1 MPKKSRKLPQKK
13 KVPLSR
19 CLPPDSGCGRINAPH
34 GGRYYIALSTGHK
47 KGQSGKGWR
56 TFRRLNQMVDDANIG
71 IVFGSATKK
80 AEVFL
85 LPPAIY
91 YYIMESIYLSYNSNV
106 TSSPHLSHLRLQ
118 KFNMSDS
125 DKKAKANTIDLLLL

>member
-1 MPKKSRKLPQKK
+1 MPKKSRNLPQKK

-19 CLPPDSGCGRINAPH
+19 CIPPETGSGRINAPH

-56 TFRRLNQMVDDANIG
+56 TSRRLFQMECTANIG

-80 AEVFL
+80 AEVFCFRPRSSSQAASPFIPWSRRL
-85 LPPAIY
+85 GLRRRVLRPMQLFRPAA
-91 YYIMESIYLSYNSNV
+91 STRCLWA
-106 TSSPHLSHLRLQ
+106 PGRG
-118 KFNMSDS
+118 
-125 DKKAKANTIDLLLL
+125 